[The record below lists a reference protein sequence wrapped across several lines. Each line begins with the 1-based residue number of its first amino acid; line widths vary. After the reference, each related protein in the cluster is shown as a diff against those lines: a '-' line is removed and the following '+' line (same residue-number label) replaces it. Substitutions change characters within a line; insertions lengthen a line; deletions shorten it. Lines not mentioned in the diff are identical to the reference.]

1 MLGHAPFTAFRV
13 TSYRIFAPPV
23 RHPSPRPGEAVTLPP
38 MLPRRV
44 STSPLLLLAALSLL
58 LATSLGACRS
68 AGRFLGELLRERP
81 PAPLDSISLASDARL
96 DSTGALAG
104 SFVGEGTSRA
114 MHLLSSDTAFIAELL
129 RRYRPDLAAA
139 TDPWAALA
147 RARVVTLGGPQR
159 RRTVAGSG
167 PSVESAV
174 VGSPLG
180 HTEVTVEA
188 MLLRG
193 GQGGRAC
200 GARGAQVEL
209 IVADDRPR
217 GDPPLRGPVLGS
229 LRTGVAAGRHER
241 GLVRRSPVP
250 GPSAALTRELVGRTE
265 RALDSVLGATQR
277 SLELRADPDT
287 RIEINTLADVD
298 AADVIAFRVAD
309 DRVRYAVS
317 LRTRRIAARGD
328 TRSDTLLATAVMV
341 WDSAGAWQQSIFRP
355 TLLAL
360 RHGRI
365 APWGAAA
372 RRPIYW
378 RRLQPISDFAFRRDD
393 LWMEQVD
400 VRDGSVRW
408 GIVQPRE
415 NLVVAAAEVD
425 GPCR

>member
-1 MLGHAPFTAFRV
+1 MSARRTSAP
-13 TSYRIFAPPV
+13 
-23 RHPSPRPGEAVTLPP
+23 
-38 MLPRRV
+38 
-44 STSPLLLLAALSLL
+44 PLLLPVALSLL
-58 LATSLGACRS
+58 LATGLGACRG
-68 AGRFLGELLRERP
+68 AGRFLGQLLRERP
-81 PAPLDSISLASDARL
+81 PAPLDSIGLTSDARL
-96 DSTGALAG
+96 DSTGTLAG

-114 MHLLSSDTAFIAELL
+114 VHLLSSDTAFIAELL
-129 RRYRPDLAAA
+129 RRYRPNLAAA
-139 TDPWAALA
+139 ADPWAALA
-147 RARVVTLGGPQR
+147 RERVVTLGGPER

-180 HTEVTVEA
+180 HTEVEVEA
-188 MLLRG
+188 MLIRG
-193 GQGGRAC
+193 GEGGRRC

-209 IVADDRPR
+209 IVADNRPR

-229 LRTGVAAGRHER
+229 LRTGVAAERHER
-241 GLVRRSPVP
+241 GLVRRDPVAP
-250 GPSAALTRELVGRTE
+250 PSAALTGELVGRTK
-265 RALDSVLGATQR
+265 RVLDSILGATQR
-277 SLELRADPDT
+277 SLGLHADPDT
-287 RIEINTLADVD
+287 RIEINTLADAD

-317 LRTRRIAARGD
+317 LRARRIAARGD
-328 TRSDTLLATAVMV
+328 TLIATAVMV
-341 WDSAGAWQQSIFRP
+341 WDSAGAWQQTIFRP

-360 RHGRI
+360 RRGRI
-365 APWGAAA
+365 EPWGAAA
-372 RRPIYW
+372 WRPIYW

>member
-1 MLGHAPFTAFRV
+1 MSARRASAP
-13 TSYRIFAPPV
+13 
-23 RHPSPRPGEAVTLPP
+23 
-38 MLPRRV
+38 
-44 STSPLLLLAALSLL
+44 PLLLPVALSLL
-58 LATSLGACRS
+58 LATGLGACRG
-68 AGRFLGELLRERP
+68 AGRFLGELFRERP
-81 PAPLDSISLASDARL
+81 PAPLDSIGLTSDARL
-96 DSTGALAG
+96 DSTGTLAG

-114 MHLLSSDTAFIAELL
+114 VHLLSSDTAFIAELL
-129 RRYRPDLAAA
+129 RRYRPNLAAA

-147 RARVVTLGGPQR
+147 RERVVTLGGPER

-167 PSVESAV
+167 PSVQSAV

-180 HTEVTVEA
+180 HTDVEVEA
-188 MLLRG
+188 MLIRG
-193 GQGGRAC
+193 GEGGRRC

-209 IVADDRPR
+209 IVADNRPR

-229 LRTGVAAGRHER
+229 LRTGVAAERHER
-241 GLVRRSPVP
+241 GLVRRDPVAP
-250 GPSAALTRELVGRTE
+250 PSAALTGELVGRTE
-265 RALDSVLGATQR
+265 RVLDSVLAATQR
-277 SLELRADPDT
+277 SLGLHADPDT
-287 RIEINTLADVD
+287 RIEINTLADAD

-309 DRVRYAVS
+309 ERVRYAVS
-317 LRTRRIAARGD
+317 LRARRIAARGD
-328 TRSDTLLATAVMV
+328 TLIATAVMV
-341 WDSAGAWQQSIFRP
+341 WDSAGAWQQTIFRP

-360 RHGRI
+360 RRGRI
-365 APWGAAA
+365 EPWGPAA

-415 NLVVAAAEVD
+415 NLVVAAAEVE

>member
-1 MLGHAPFTAFRV
+1 M
-13 TSYRIFAPPV
+13 PP
-23 RHPSPRPGEAVTLPP
+23 PRASAL
-38 MLPRRV
+38 
-44 STSPLLLLAALSLL
+44 PLLPLVGLSLL
-58 LATSLGACRS
+58 LAAGLGACRG

-81 PAPLDSISLASDARL
+81 PAPLDSLGLTSDARL
-96 DSTGALAG
+96 DSTGTLAG

-114 MHLLSSDTAFIAELL
+114 VHLLSSDTAFIAELL

-139 TDPWAALA
+139 PDPWAALA
-147 RARVVTLGGPQR
+147 RERVVTLGGPQR
-159 RRTVAGSG
+159 RRTVARSG

-180 HTEVTVEA
+180 HTEVEVEA
-188 MLLRG
+188 MFVRG
-193 GQGGRAC
+193 GQGGRGC

-217 GDPPLRGPVLGS
+217 ADPPLRGPVLGS
-229 LRTGVAAGRHER
+229 LRTGVAAERHER
-241 GLVRRSPVP
+241 GLVRRNPVAP
-250 GPSAALTRELVGRTE
+250 PSAALTGELVGRTE
-265 RALDSVLGATQR
+265 RVLDSVLNTNSP
-277 SLELRADPDT
+277 SLDLRADPDT
-287 RIEINTLADVD
+287 RIEINTLADAD
-298 AADVIAFRVAD
+298 AADVIAFRMAD

-317 LRTRRIAARGD
+317 LRARRIAVPG
-328 TRSDTLLATAVMV
+328 DTLLATAVMV
-341 WDSAGAWQQSIFRP
+341 WDSAGAWQQTIFRP

-360 RHGRI
+360 RRGRI
-365 APWGAAA
+365 EPWGAAA

-378 RRLQPISDFAFRRDD
+378 RRLQPISDFAFRGDD

>member
-1 MLGHAPFTAFRV
+1 M
-13 TSYRIFAPPV
+13 
-23 RHPSPRPGEAVTLPP
+23 SPRRASLPTL
-38 MLPRRV
+38 LPLV
-44 STSPLLLLAALSLL
+44 ALPLLLS
-58 LATSLGACRS
+58 TGLGACRG

-81 PAPLDSISLASDARL
+81 PAPLDSLGLASDARL
-96 DSTGALAG
+96 DSTGTLAG

-114 MHLLSSDTAFIAELL
+114 VHLLSSDTAFIAQLL

-139 TDPWAALA
+139 RDPWGALA
-147 RARVVTLGGPQR
+147 RERVVTLGGPER

-167 PSVESAV
+167 PTVESAV

-180 HTEVTVEA
+180 HTEVAVEA
-188 MLLRG
+188 MLIRG
-193 GQGGRAC
+193 GAGGRRC

-209 IVADDRPR
+209 IVADERPR
-217 GDPPLRGPVLGS
+217 ADPPLRGPVLGS
-229 LRTGVAAGRHER
+229 LRAGVAAERHER
-241 GLVRRSPVP
+241 GLVRRDPVAP
-250 GPSAALTRELVGRTE
+250 PSALLTHELVGRTE
-265 RALDSVLGATQR
+265 RVLDSVLAADNR
-277 SLELRADPDT
+277 SLELHADPDT

-317 LRTRRIAARGD
+317 LRARRIAARGD
-328 TRSDTLLATAVMV
+328 TLVAAAVMV
-341 WDSAGAWQQSIFRP
+341 WDSAGAWQQTIFRP

-360 RHGRI
+360 RRGRI
-365 APWGAAA
+365 EPRDPAA
-372 RRPIYW
+372 RRSIYW

-415 NLVVAAAEVD
+415 NVVVAAAEVD

>member
-1 MLGHAPFTAFRV
+1 M
-13 TSYRIFAPPV
+13 
-23 RHPSPRPGEAVTLPP
+23 SPRRAHLSTL
-38 MLPRRV
+38 LPLV
-44 STSPLLLLAALSLL
+44 ALPLLLSMG
-58 LATSLGACRS
+58 LGACRG

-81 PAPLDSISLASDARL
+81 PAPLDSLGLTSDARV
-96 DSTGALAG
+96 DSTGTLAG

-114 MHLLSSDTAFIAELL
+114 VHLLSSDTAFITQLL
-129 RRYRPDLAAA
+129 RRYRPDLTAAR
-139 TDPWAALA
+139 DPWGALA
-147 RARVVTLGGPQR
+147 RERVVTLGGPER

-167 PSVESAV
+167 PTVESAV

-180 HTEVTVEA
+180 HTEVAVEA
-188 MLLRG
+188 MLIRG
-193 GQGGRAC
+193 GAGGRGC

-209 IVADDRPR
+209 IVADERPR

-229 LRTGVAAGRHER
+229 LRAGVAAERHER
-241 GLVRRSPVP
+241 GLVRRDPVAP
-250 GPSAALTRELVGRTE
+250 PSAVLTHELVGRTE
-265 RALDSVLGATQR
+265 RVLDSVLAADNR
-277 SLELRADPDT
+277 SLELHADPDT
-287 RIEINTLADVD
+287 RIEINTLADAD

-317 LRTRRIAARGD
+317 LRARRIAARGD
-328 TRSDTLLATAVMV
+328 TLVATAVMV
-341 WDSAGAWQQSIFRP
+341 WDSAGAWQQTIFRP

-360 RHGRI
+360 RRGRI
-365 APWGAAA
+365 EPWGAGA

>member
-1 MLGHAPFTAFRV
+1 MSVPRA
-13 TSYRIFAPPV
+13 S
-23 RHPSPRPGEAVTLPP
+23 PSPR
-38 MLPRRV
+38 
-44 STSPLLLLAALSLL
+44 STRASFALLALLLA
-58 LATSLGACRS
+58 LGGCRS

-81 PAPLDSISLASDARL
+81 PAPLDSLGLASDARL
-96 DSTGALAG
+96 DSAGTLAG

-114 MHLLSSDTAFIAELL
+114 VHLLSSDTAFIAELL

-139 TDPWAALA
+139 PDPWAALG
-147 RARVVTLGGPQR
+147 REGVVTLGGPQR

-167 PSVESAV
+167 PRVESAV

-180 HTEVTVEA
+180 HTEVAVEA
-188 MLLRG
+188 MLIRG
-193 GQGGRAC
+193 GGRGC
-200 GARGAQVEL
+200 GARGAQAEL

-229 LRTGVAAGRHER
+229 LRSGAAVDRRER
-241 GLVRRSPVP
+241 GLVRRDSVP
-250 GPSAALTRELVGRTE
+250 APSAALTRELVDRTA
-265 RALDSVLGATQR
+265 RALDSVLGAEHR
-277 SLELRADPDT
+277 GLDLRPDADE

-298 AADVIAFRVAD
+298 AADVIAFRVAE

-317 LRTRRIAARGD
+317 LRARRIADRGD
-328 TRSDTLLATAVMV
+328 TLVATAVMV
-341 WDSAGAWQQSIFRP
+341 WDSAGAWQQTIFRP

-360 RHGRI
+360 RRGRLT
-365 APWGAAA
+365 PWGAAA

-400 VRDGSVRW
+400 VRDASVRW

-415 NLVVAAAEVD
+415 NIVVAAAEVE

>member
-1 MLGHAPFTAFRV
+1 M
-13 TSYRIFAPPV
+13 
-23 RHPSPRPGEAVTLPP
+23 SPRRGS
-38 MLPRRV
+38 V
-44 STSPLLLLAALSLL
+44 STLLPLVALSLL
-58 LATSLGACRS
+58 LSIGACAG
-68 AGRFLGELLRERP
+68 AGRFLGELVRERP
-81 PAPLDSISLASDARL
+81 PAPLDSLGLTSDARL

-114 MHLLSSDTAFIAELL
+114 VHLLSSDTAFIAELL
-129 RRYRPDLAAA
+129 RRYRPDLVAAP
-139 TDPWAALA
+139 DPWAALA
-147 RARVVTLGGPQR
+147 RERVVTLGGPER

-180 HTEVTVEA
+180 HTEVAVEA
-188 MLLRG
+188 MLVRG
-193 GQGGRAC
+193 GARGC

-229 LRTGVAAGRHER
+229 LRTGVAVERRER
-241 GLVRRSPVP
+241 GLVRRDPVNP
-250 GPSAALTRELVGRTE
+250 PSAALTGELVGRTE
-265 RALDSVLGATQR
+265 RVLDSVLNTNSP
-277 SLELRADPDT
+277 SLDLRADPDT
-287 RIEINTLADVD
+287 RIEINTLADAD

-317 LRTRRIAARGD
+317 LRARRVAARG
-328 TRSDTLLATAVMV
+328 DTLLATAVMV
-341 WDSAGAWQQSIFRP
+341 WDSAGAWRQTIFRP

-360 RHGRI
+360 RRGRI
-365 APWGAAA
+365 EPWGAAA